1 MKRVSSLKSVLSVH
15 GHIGHVSIAK
25 VYSVLVT
32 LHVLTF
38 TPLLLVLGVI
48 VTLKNLLLEPTGTFV
63 EDGEELTGETL
74 NLINVSILVHVGV
87 PRPTL
92 Q

>member
-1 MKRVSSLKSVLSVH
+1 MLSVH

-38 TPLLLVLGVI
+38 APLLLVLGVI

-74 NLINVSILVHVGV
+74 NLIDVSILIHVGV

>member
-1 MKRVSSLKSVLSVH
+1 MLSVH
-15 GHIGHVSIAK
+15 RHIGHVSIAK

-38 TPLLLVLGVI
+38 TPLLLVLRVI

-74 NLINVSILVHVGV
+74 NLIDVSILVHVGV

>member
-1 MKRVSSLKSVLSVH
+1 MLSVH

-38 TPLLLVLGVI
+38 APLLLVLGVI

>member
-1 MKRVSSLKSVLSVH
+1 MLSVH

-38 TPLLLVLGVI
+38 APLLLVLGVI

-63 EDGEELTGETL
+63 EDGEEFTGETL
-74 NLINVSILVHVGV
+74 NLIDISILIHVGI
-87 PRPTL
+87 PGPTL

>member
-38 TPLLLVLGVI
+38 APLLLVLGI
-48 VTLKNLLLEPTGTFV
+48 VMTLENLLLEPTGAFV

-74 NLINVSILVHVGV
+74 DLIDVSILVNIRV
-87 PRPTL
+87 PGSTL
-92 Q
+92 

>member
-1 MKRVSSLKSVLSVH
+1 MKRVSSLKNVLSVH

-38 TPLLLVLGVI
+38 APLLLVLGVI
-48 VTLKNLLLEPTGTFV
+48 VTLKNLLLEPTGAFV

-74 NLINVSILVHVGV
+74 NLIDISILIHIGV

>member
-1 MKRVSSLKSVLSVH
+1 MLSVH

-38 TPLLLVLGVI
+38 APLLLVLGVI

-74 NLINVSILVHVGV
+74 NLIDVSILVHVGV
-87 PRPTL
+87 PWPTL